1 MAEWWTVWSSYQL
14 SDLLMFSPA
23 AYARLFER
31 YNVAVWPW
39 QLPMLVAGIALMWSS
54 RRARPAPWSWLVL
67 AAAWAWVAW
76 AFHWQRY
83 AQINWAAGWFA
94 AGFALQALLLVLAA
108 RRPAAPSSQAWPGLA
123 LLAWAL
129 FGHPLLTLVSGR
141 SWRGIEL
148 FGVAAD
154 PTVLA
159 SLGLL
164 LLQRPAA
171 WWLWPIPLLWCAIS
185 GATLWTL
192 KAPEALVLPAAALLS
207 LALLLRFGLGTRH
220 PASR

>member
-1 MAEWWTVWSSYQL
+1 MAEWWAVWWSYGL
-14 SDLLMFSPA
+14 SDFLMFSPA

-31 YNVAVWPW
+31 YNAAVWPL
-39 QLPMLVAGIALMWSS
+39 QLPMLAAGMALLLSPLSAARWPLWLLVIA
-54 RRARPAPWSWLVL
+54 WL
-67 AAAWAWVAW
+67 WVAW

-83 AQINWAAGWFA
+83 AQINWAAAWFA
-94 AGFALQALLLVLAA
+94 AGFALQALLLALAT
-108 RRPAAPSSQAWPGLA
+108 RRPAPLPRRRWPGLA
-123 LLAWAL
+123 LIAWGLLAQ
-129 FGHPLLTLVSGR
+129 PLLGLALGR
-141 SWRGIEL
+141 SWRGVEL
-148 FGVAAD
+148 FGLASD

-164 LLQRPAA
+164 LMRPGP

-192 KAPEALVLPAAALLS
+192 KAPEALLLPAAALLS
-207 LALLLRFGLGTRH
+207 LLTLLGSRR

>member
-1 MAEWWTVWSSYQL
+1 MAEWWAVWSSYQL

-31 YNVAVWPW
+31 YNADVWPW
-39 QLPMLVAGIALMWSS
+39 QLPMLAAGLALMWNPP
-54 RRARPAPWSWLVL
+54 ARPAPWPWLVL
-67 AAAWAWVAW
+67 AAAWAWVAL

-83 AQINWAAGWFA
+83 AQINWAASWFA
-94 AGFALQALLLVLAA
+94 AAFALQALLLVLAA
-108 RRPAAPSSQAWPGLA
+108 QRSTAPSSRAWPGLT

-129 FGHPLLTLVSGR
+129 FGHPLLALACGR

-148 FGVAAD
+148 FGIAAD

-164 LLQRPAA
+164 LLRPGV

-207 LALLLRFGLGTRH
+207 LALRLRLGRV
-220 PASR
+220 

>member
-1 MAEWWTVWSSYQL
+1 MSEWWTYGL

-31 YNVAVWPW
+31 YNAALWPW
-39 QLPMLVAGIALMWSS
+39 QLPLLMAGLALLWH
-54 RRARPAPWSWLVL
+54 RPARWPWLLL

-83 AQINWAAGWFA
+83 AQINWAASWFA
-94 AGFALQALLLVLAA
+94 AAFALQALLLALAA
-108 RRPAAPSSQAWPGLA
+108 RRPALPSSRPWLGLA

-129 FGHPLLTLVSGR
+129 FGQPLLALASGR
-141 SWRGIEL
+141 SWRGVEL
-148 FGVAAD
+148 FGLAPD
-154 PTVLA
+154 PTALA

-164 LLQRPAA
+164 LLRPGA

-185 GATLWTL
+185 GATLWSL
-192 KAPEALVLPAAALLS
+192 KAPEALLLPAAALLS
-207 LALLLRFGLGTRH
+207 LVISLRSRR